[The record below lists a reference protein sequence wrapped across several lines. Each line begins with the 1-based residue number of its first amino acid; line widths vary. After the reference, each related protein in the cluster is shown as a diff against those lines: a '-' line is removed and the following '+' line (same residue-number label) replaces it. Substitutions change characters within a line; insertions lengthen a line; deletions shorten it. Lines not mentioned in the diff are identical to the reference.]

1 MPIEGERPPF
11 DASSAEPGDAVYVKF
26 YKQEELEPGIYLG
39 PYTAGD
45 GAFGLEHRIALD
57 KYRDSFYNV
66 IAVMDRDVRA
76 WKATKGRKTNPRHH
90 HGLFPGP
97 LRGDT
102 GSVVLGGSFRRG
114 RGRRGPLTREAA
126 LEELREKYNEL
137 AEEYGERLGRVS
149 AMELL
154 ETWFDD
160 LEARELD
167 LDDWGLTYSE
177 AADLAATLPNVNR

>member
-1 MPIEGERPPF
+1 MPFEGERPPF
-11 DASSAEPGDAVYVKF
+11 DSSSAEPGDAVYVKV

-45 GAFGLEHRIALD
+45 GSFGLEHRIALD
-57 KYRDSFYNV
+57 KYRDAFYNV
-66 IAVMDRDVRA
+66 TAVMDRDVRA
-76 WKATKGRKTNPRHH
+76 WKAAAPDKQNPRHH

-102 GSVVLGGSFRRG
+102 GSVVLGGSFRG

-126 LEELREKYNEL
+126 LEELREKYDEL
-137 AEEYGERLGRVS
+137 AEDYGARLGRVS

-154 ETWFDD
+154 EMWFDD
-160 LEARELD
+160 LESREIELK
-167 LDDWGLTYSE
+167 DWGLTYSE
-177 AADLAATLPNVNR
+177 AADLAATLPNVTR